1 MPVERHLKDPVRE
14 QRLYITRALVAAVVV
29 LMIIGLLVWRY
40 YYLQVTRHQ
49 DFVAASDKN
58 RIHFRAVPPT
68 RGLIYDRNGILLA
81 DNRPSFTLRLV
92 QEHVDDFDAL
102 LVKLREL
109 VPISDEDIED
119 YQKRLKFRLPYEA
132 IPLRYN
138 LSEKEQGKLAV
149 NSHWLPGVE
158 VAAEL
163 VRHYPAGDAMT
174 HVVGYVGRISESD
187 LQNFTEEDENAYKG
201 THVIGKRGLES
212 SYEELMLGTVGSENV
227 ETNSIGRVMR
237 VLERNDPVQGSN
249 LSLHLDARLQQLAF
263 DALEGER
270 GSVVAL
276 DTRTGGVLAMVSA
289 PSYDANL
296 FITGMTQNDVD
307 ALNDPFGRPQL
318 NRSVQSV
325 FPPASTVKPIYGL
338 AFLESGKVTENT
350 KVYDPGFFLLPNS
363 ERRAHCWKRRGHG
376 PMDLKGAIQQS
387 CDTYYYKLSYDIG
400 IDHMSRFGEMF
411 GLGQETGI
419 DLKGEK
425 TGILPSR
432 NWKKIYKGSDW
443 YPGDTINMSIGQGYT
458 EMTPLQMAVMTMR
471 LANRGKSRP
480 PKLVKAI
487 NGVELPLSEPKTY
500 VQATPQHWNVMQD
513 AMESV
518 VHSSRGTAHS
528 ISKGLTYKIAGKTGT
543 AQVVGIPE
551 GSEYDP
557 ELIAKSHRD
566 HALFIGYAPADDP
579 QIAVAVVIQ
588 NGEKSSRSANVAR
601 RVMDAWI
608 NGFPEPELESEAAV
622 VEEN

>member
-40 YYLQVTRHQ
+40 YHLQVTRHQ

-58 RIHFRAVPPT
+58 RIHVRAVPPT
-68 RGLIYDRNGILLA
+68 RGLIYDRNGMLLA
-81 DNRPSFTLRLV
+81 DNRPSFTLRV
-92 QEHVDDFDAL
+92 IKEQAGDMDAL
-102 LVKLREL
+102 LTKLREL
-109 VPISDEDIED
+109 VPISDDEVDD
-119 YQKRLKFRLPYEA
+119 YQKRLRFRLPYEA

-138 LSEKEQGKLAV
+138 LSEKEQGMLAV
-149 NSHWLPGVE
+149 NSHFLPGVE

-187 LQNFTEEDENAYKG
+187 LQKFSEEDDSAYKG

-212 SYEELMLGTVGSENV
+212 SYEDLMLGTVGSENV

-249 LSLHLDARLQQLAF
+249 LSLYLDARLQQLAF

-270 GSVVAL
+270 GSVVAI

-296 FITGMTQNDVD
+296 FVTGMTQSDVD

-325 FPPASTVKPIYGL
+325 FPPASTVKPMYGL

-363 ERRAHCWKRRGHG
+363 ERRNHCWERRGHG

-400 IDHMSRFGEMF
+400 IDHMSRYGEMF
-411 GLGQETGI
+411 GLGQATGI

-432 NWKKIYKGSDW
+432 EWKQIYKGRDW
-443 YPGDTINMSIGQGYT
+443 YPGDTINVSIGQGAT

-471 LANRGKSRP
+471 LANRGKAYQ

-487 NGVELPLSEPKTY
+487 NGVELPLGEPKTY
-500 VQATPQHWNVMQD
+500 VEATPRHWDAVQD
-513 AMESV
+513 AMVSV
-518 VHSSRGTAHS
+518 VHSLRGTAHS
-528 ISKGLTYKIAGKTGT
+528 ISKGLTYKMAGKTGT

-566 HALFIGYAPADDP
+566 HAMFIGYAPADDP

-588 NGEKSSRSANVAR
+588 NGEKSSRSAKVAR
-601 RVMDAWI
+601 KVMDAWI
-608 NGFPEPELESEAAV
+608 NGFPEPESENDAV
-622 VEEN
+622 EAN